1 MGPDTVHFGRRCKTG
16 TGCGRYAAG
25 LESAAQIGQ
34 RLLSD
39 AVNFP
44 EDRGIDAGRSSGV
57 APLNVQDL
65 LGFLRGP
72 WLFERKV
79 FDAIREEDATAT
91 GQARYTDELMNG
103 QPGLRYRED
112 GELDLGDISVQTER
126 EYIYGFLADG
136 GIAEVRFADGR
147 FFHVLDLSKGMV
159 RVEHQ
164 CGDDH
169 YQGLFRVLTDK
180 AWLSV
185 WRVTG
190 PRKSQVI
197 TTHFIRP

>member
-1 MGPDTVHFGRRCKTG
+1 M
-16 TGCGRYAAG
+16 
-25 LESAAQIGQ
+25 
-34 RLLSD
+34 SD
-39 AVNFP
+39 NIEYS
-44 EDRGIDAGRSSGV
+44 EDRGVETGRSSGA
-57 APLNVQDL
+57 APVHVHDL
-65 LGFLRGP
+65 IAYLRGP
-72 WLFERKV
+72 WLYERKV
-79 FDAIREEDATAT
+79 FDATAEQEVT
-91 GQARYTDELMNG
+91 ASGKVQFADELTNG

-112 GELDLGDISVQTER
+112 GEMEIDGIAVQTER

-136 GIAEVRFADGR
+136 GVAEVRFADGR

-164 CGDDH
+164 CGDDT
-169 YQGLFRVLTDK
+169 YQGLFRVLTDQ

>member
-1 MGPDTVHFGRRCKTG
+1 MSDTVHFPEERG
-16 TGCGRYAAG
+16 T
-25 LESAAQIGQ
+25 
-34 RLLSD
+34 D
-39 AVNFP
+39 T
-44 EDRGIDAGRSSGV
+44 GRSSAI
-57 APLNVQDL
+57 APLHVHDL
-65 LGFLRGP
+65 IAFLRGP

-79 FDAIREEDATAT
+79 FDGTREQEATAT
-91 GQARYTDELMNG
+91 GTAHYDDELMNG
-103 QPGLRYRED
+103 QPGLRYHED
-112 GELDLGDISVQTER
+112 GELDLGDIKVQTER

-136 GIAEVRFADGR
+136 GVAEVRFADGR

-159 RVEHQ
+159 RVEHH

>member
-1 MGPDTVHFGRRCKTG
+1 M
-16 TGCGRYAAG
+16 
-25 LESAAQIGQ
+25 
-34 RLLSD
+34 SD
-39 AVNFP
+39 NIHYS
-44 EDRGIDAGRSSGV
+44 EDRGVETGRSSGT
-57 APLNVQDL
+57 APIHVQDL
-65 LGFLRGP
+65 IGYLRGL

-79 FDAIREEDATAT
+79 FDVMLNEEISANGT
-91 GQARYTDELMNG
+91 ARYVDELMNG

-112 GELDLGDISVQTER
+112 GELDLGNIVLQTER

-136 GIAEVRFADGR
+136 GVAEVRFADGR
-147 FFHVLDLSKGMV
+147 FFHLLDLSKGMV

-164 CGDDH
+164 CGEDH
-169 YQGLFRVLTDK
+169 YQGLFRVLTDQ

>member
-1 MGPDTVHFGRRCKTG
+1 MSDTVHFPEERG
-16 TGCGRYAAG
+16 T
-25 LESAAQIGQ
+25 
-34 RLLSD
+34 D
-39 AVNFP
+39 T
-44 EDRGIDAGRSSGV
+44 GRSSAT
-57 APLNVQDL
+57 APLNVQNL
-65 LGFLRGP
+65 LGYLRGP

-79 FDAIREEDATAT
+79 FDSARDQEVTASGT
-91 GQARYTDELMNG
+91 ANFIDELMNG

-112 GELDLGDISVQTER
+112 GELDIDGVKVQTER

-136 GIAEVRFADGR
+136 GVAEVRFADGR

-169 YQGLFRVLTDK
+169 YQGLFRVLTDD

-185 WRVTG
+185 WRVDG

>member
-1 MGPDTVHFGRRCKTG
+1 M
-16 TGCGRYAAG
+16 
-25 LESAAQIGQ
+25 
-34 RLLSD
+34 SD
-39 AVNFP
+39 KLNFP
-44 EDRGIDAGRSSGV
+44 EERGIDTGRSTARA
-57 APLNVQDL
+57 APIRVHDL
-65 LGFLRGP
+65 MEYLRGP

-79 FDAIREEDATAT
+79 FDTTRKEEATAN
-91 GQARYTDELMNG
+91 GQARFVDELMNG
-103 QPGLRYRED
+103 KPGLRYRED
-112 GELDLGDISVQTER
+112 GELDLDGITVQTER

-136 GIAEVRFADGR
+136 GVAEVRFADGR

-164 CGDDH
+164 CGDDN
-169 YQGLFRVLTDK
+169 YQGLFRVLTDQ

-197 TTHFIRP
+197 TTHYIRP